1 MSSEGKKTGMEEG
14 GKPALVPKLRFA
26 EFKRGENWNESAIG
40 SILAVRDER
49 LIPSKAVPLFS
60 LTIESGITE
69 KTDRYNREFLVRDA
83 GSKKYKLVKPNDL
96 VYNPSNLRWGA
107 ISYSQLT
114 HPVVVSP
121 IYEVLYLNDVSQ
133 YFHGFIAR
141 AVSRDEQIK
150 RFITKA
156 QGTLV
161 ERIAVKVE
169 DFLATEL
176 PAPPTLAEQKKVAE
190 CLNSL
195 DELIAAQAC
204 KVDALKKHK
213 KGLMQD
219 LFPREGQTQPRRRFS
234 EFRGTGEWTA
244 KPLKAAAQVNPANKG
259 LPESFTYID
268 LESVNAGELKAKS
281 RISRIGAPSRAQR
294 LLEHGDIIYQIV
306 RPYQRNNLLCEFD
319 DGDDYVASTGYAQLR
334 AMGDNR
340 FLYQS
345 IHTDSF
351 VNQVITKCTGSSYP
365 AINSSDL
372 AEIEISFPPTLDEQ
386 QKIAECL
393 SSLDDLIVAE
403 SQKLEALNRHKRGL
417 MQQLFPSPVEAEG

>member
-1 MSSEGKKTGMEEG
+1 VE
-14 GKPALVPKLRFA
+14 
-26 EFKRGENWNESAIG
+26 
-40 SILAVRDER
+40 
-49 LIPSKAVPLFS
+49 
-60 LTIESGITE
+60 
-69 KTDRYNREFLVRDA
+69 DRYEPLP
-83 GSKKYKLVKPNDL
+83 KPL
-96 VYNPSNLRWGA
+96 
-107 ISYSQLT
+107 
-114 HPVVVSP
+114 
-121 IYEVLYLNDVSQ
+121 
-133 YFHGFIAR
+133 
-141 AVSRDEQIK
+141 EQ
-150 RFITKA
+150 
-156 QGTLV
+156 
-161 ERIAVKVE
+161 
-169 DFLATEL
+169 
-176 PAPPTLAEQKKVAE
+176 QKIAE
-190 CLNSL
+190 CLASL
-195 DELIAAQAC
+195 DELIAAQAR

-219 LFPREGQTQPRRRFS
+219 LFPCKGETQPRLRFS
-234 EFRGTGEWTA
+234 EFRGAGEWTA

-268 LESVNAGELKAKS
+268 LESVNVGELKAKS

-319 DGDDYVASTGYAQLR
+319 DDDDYVASTGYAQLR
-334 AMGDNR
+334 AKGNNR

-351 VNQVITKCTGSSYP
+351 VNQVIANCTGSSYP

-403 SQKLEALNRHKRGL
+403 SQRIEALKCQKRGL
-417 MQQLFPSPVEAEG
+417 MQQLFPSSAEA